1 MQKSEPQENVLEGCS
16 WQVESHQKKT
26 KTNLNVSFEANEPEH
41 MGEKTGIW
49 WHLEP
54 NFQNS
59 ACLRKIVASV
69 AL

>member
-41 MGEKTGIW
+41 MGEKTGI
-49 WHLEP
+49 
-54 NFQNS
+54 
-59 ACLRKIVASV
+59 
-69 AL
+69 